1 MEKKK
6 YYISTAIAYT
16 SAKPHIGNTYEIV
29 LADAIAR
36 FKRLEGYDVYFQTGT
51 DEHGE
56 KIELKAKEAGKDP
69 QEFVD
74 EIASEVHHIWDC
86 MNTSYDKFVRTT
98 NPEHMK
104 KVSEI
109 FERLY
114 QQGDIY
120 KGVYEGLYCTPC
132 ESFFTES
139 QLIDGKCPDCGRE
152 VKKASEEAYF
162 FRLDKYAKRLEE
174 YIETHPDFIQ
184 PESRKN
190 EIMNN
195 FIKPGLQDLCVSR
208 TSFDWGVPVTFDK
221 DHVVYVWIDA
231 LSNYIT
237 FLGYDIHGNHDEKF
251 KKYWP
256 ADVHL
261 IGKDILRF
269 HTIYWPIMLM
279 ALDLPLP
286 KKIFGHPWILFGED
300 KMSKSK
306 GNIMYADDLVRYFG
320 IDAVRYYLLHE
331 IPFASD
337 GTITYELLIERI
349 NSDLANVLGN
359 LVNRTISMAHK
370 YFNGNISCPTTYT
383 DLDEEF
389 KKTILD
395 AKKEIIEK
403 MDELR
408 VADAI
413 EVIFNLFRRCNKYI
427 DETTPWVLAKDESQ
441 KERLNDVLYL
451 LLEGIRHGAVL
462 LQAFLP
468 DTANSIFEQIHTTN
482 TSFES
487 LDTFEGLGQAI
498 TVGEAHPLFARI
510 DKEKKLEEIHQNQ

>member
-1 MEKKK
+1 M
-6 YYISTAIAYT
+6 
-16 SAKPHIGNTYEIV
+16 G
-29 LADAIAR
+29 
-36 FKRLEGYDVYFQTGT
+36 
-51 DEHGE
+51 
-56 KIELKAKEAGKDP
+56 
-69 QEFVD
+69 
-74 EIASEVHHIWDC
+74 
-86 MNTSYDKFVRTT
+86 
-98 NPEHMK
+98 
-104 KVSEI
+104 
-109 FERLY
+109 
-114 QQGDIY
+114 
-120 KGVYEGLYCTPC
+120 
-132 ESFFTES
+132 
-139 QLIDGKCPDCGRE
+139 
-152 VKKASEEAYF
+152 
-162 FRLDKYAKRLEE
+162 
-174 YIETHPDFIQ
+174 
-184 PESRKN
+184 
-190 EIMNN
+190 
-195 FIKPGLQDLCVSR
+195 
-208 TSFDWGVPVTFDK
+208 
-221 DHVVYVWIDA
+221 IDA

-237 FLGYDIHGNHDEKF
+237 FLGYDINGNHDEKF

-320 IDAVRYYLLHE
+320 VDAVRYYLLHE

-370 YFNGNISCPTTYT
+370 YFQGTVTAPKDDTE
-383 DLDEEF
+383 LDESF

-395 AKKEIIEK
+395 TKQEVIDK
-403 MDELR
+403 MDDLR
-408 VADAI
+408 VADAM
-413 EVIFNLFRRCNKYI
+413 EAIFNLFRRCNKFI
-427 DETTPWVLAKDESQ
+427 DETTPWTLAKDESQ
-441 KERLNDVLYL
+441 QDRLNDVLYL

-468 DTANSIFEQIHTTN
+468 DTAKSIFEQLNTTN
-482 TSFES
+482 TTFES
-487 LDTFEGLGQAI
+487 LEQFDGLGESI